1 MEDAIKARKQEAV
14 NRLLGFIEAEARGLG
29 GGGGGGSSH
38 GGPDGRESIGVDTD
52 GAAVRKRKSNKSSE
66 RMKGSAFVAEERK
79 LLIQEVDHNTTNLP
93 L

>member
-29 GGGGGGSSH
+29 GGGGGGSSR

-52 GAAVRKRKSNKSSE
+52 GAVRKRKSNKSTE
-66 RMKGSAFVAEERK
+66 RMKGSVFVAEERK